1 MHNQLFSEIQ
11 IAWMKKRNYN
21 SDLYHMYHS
30 FSFYKL
36 MIKFLTVYVST

>member
-11 IAWMKKRNYN
+11 IAWMKKRNYD
-21 SDLYHMYHS
+21 SDLYHL

-36 MIKFLTVYVST
+36 MINFLTVYVST